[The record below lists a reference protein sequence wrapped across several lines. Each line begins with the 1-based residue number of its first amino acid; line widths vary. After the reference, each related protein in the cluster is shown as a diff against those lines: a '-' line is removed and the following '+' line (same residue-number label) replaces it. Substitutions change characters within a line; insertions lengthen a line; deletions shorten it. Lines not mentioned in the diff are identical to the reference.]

1 MHNSGNHCNFATIKL
16 GDSTYKLILELE
28 IIAIYPQNIYSIQYN
43 DQEENEFDRLFNLW
57 NDVGYI
63 TQFLEDNQEYLNLP
77 IWQQTPNPEDAA
89 RQVLQEA
96 TKLEELFDSLYEN
109 VLKGRKPDFDNHFS
123 FLEGKYK
130 YFLQWPPM
138 KSYGTYRPSLLR
150 MYAIKMKENV
160 YLITG
165 GGIKLADKIQ
175 NSPDLK
181 DHVLQNIDK
190 VRTFLKE
197 NGILEAED
205 MNE

>member
-1 MHNSGNHCNFATIKL
+1 
-16 GDSTYKLILELE
+16 
-28 IIAIYPQNIYSIQYN
+28 
-43 DQEENEFDRLFNLW
+43 
-57 NDVGYI
+57 
-63 TQFLEDNQEYLNLP
+63 
-77 IWQQTPNPEDAA
+77 
-89 RQVLQEA
+89 
-96 TKLEELFDSLYEN
+96 
-109 VLKGRKPDFDNHFS
+109 
-123 FLEGKYK
+123 
-130 YFLQWPPM
+130 M

>member
-1 MHNSGNHCNFATIKL
+1 MK
-16 GDSTYKLILELE
+16 
-28 IIAIYPQNIYSIQYN
+28 IIAIYQQYIYSVQYD
-43 DQEENEFDRLFNLW
+43 DQEENEFDRLFDLW
-57 NDVGYI
+57 NDVEYV
-63 TQFLEDNQEYLNLP
+63 TQFLEEYQEYLSSP
-77 IWQQTPNPEDAA
+77 VWQQTPEPEDAA
-89 RQVLQEA
+89 RQVLEEA
-96 TKLEELFDSLYEN
+96 TKLEELFDSLYKN

-123 FLEGKYK
+123 FLEGDYK
-130 YFLQWPPM
+130 YSLQWSPM

-181 DHVLQNIDK
+181 DHVLQNIGK
-190 VRTFLKE
+190 VRSFLKE
-197 NGILEAED
+197 NGIFEADD